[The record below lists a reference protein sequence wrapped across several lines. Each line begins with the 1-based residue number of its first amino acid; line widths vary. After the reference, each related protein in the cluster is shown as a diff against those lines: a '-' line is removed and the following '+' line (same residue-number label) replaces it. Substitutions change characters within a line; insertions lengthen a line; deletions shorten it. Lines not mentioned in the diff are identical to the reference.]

1 MRDDPFEVT
10 PRRGIAPGD
19 QYSDQIDAQI
29 EEHNSLVPLSGHKL
43 DSDEN
48 RKLLHKL
55 LGWYY
60 LERDKQ
66 SENRLEMSIDADFYD
81 GDQWAAEDK
90 AILED
95 RGQVPLV
102 YNEVAPMIDWLIGTE
117 RRMRVDWNVLPREKD
132 DVEGATTKKK
142 VLKYVSDINNVVM
155 ARSRAFA
162 DSVKSGL
169 GWVDDGARDDPTKDI
184 LYSKYED
191 WRCVLHDSASY
202 ELDLSD
208 SRYLFRWRWVDEDV
222 ACMMYPDRADRIKSS
237 AEESSLFSLQ
247 DEESWYLGENIEG
260 EGVKSS
266 YRSGAGMGMAF
277 DNQRRRVRLIEC
289 QYRMPVKCQLVSD
302 GPHKGTYYNPEDSA
316 LNNAILSSGG
326 ATIVDRVMMRMHFAV
341 FTESDLL
348 AVSVSPY
355 RFNDFSL
362 TPFWCYRKGRNRLPY
377 GAVRRVR
384 DIQRD
389 LNKRASKALFL
400 LSSNQVIAERGA
412 VDDANIAAEEAARP
426 DGYIEVNPGKRFE
439 INRDYQGATGQV
451 DMLTL
456 DAQSIQKSVGI
467 NNENLGRHTNAVSGA
482 AIQARQNQGS
492 VSTTEPF
499 DNQLFAIQ
507 VQGRKQLSLVEQFY
521 TEERVIRLTGAK
533 GKIDW
538 VQINT
543 PEQMADGTVRWL
555 NDVTAR
561 QADFIVSE
569 QDYAGTL
576 RQVMFESL
584 QSVIQKLPPE
594 VGLKLYGIAMQYSDL
609 PNADEI
615 VEQIRKM
622 TGEPDPDK
630 EPTPEEQQQQM
641 QQQAMQE
648 ESMQIQRETALAALE
663 EQKAKA
669 MKLQAEAQQIA
680 AQGGD
685 GERGAMAV
693 QAGADMQIESLS
705 EQLRRVQ
712 ADAKEQIAAIKRDAD
727 RTIEV
732 ARISADAR
740 IRVAEIQQES
750 DRRMA
755 VLESKLVAITEAK
768 KAEDMQVGSVKTEKA
783 EKQEPMKQQPAPVVN
798 LTVQVDA
805 KGEVKKSITVQRDA
819 EGNITG
825 ASVEETTEMG
835 DDAEDR
841 QPTNQKEES
850 A

>member
-1 MRDDPFEVT
+1 MRDPFEVT
-10 PRRGIAPGD
+10 PRRGHAPGD
-19 QYSDQIDAQI
+19 QYSDEIDTQI
-29 EEHNSLVPLSGHKL
+29 EDANSLLPLSGHKL

-81 GDQWAAEDK
+81 GDQWDAEDK

-142 VLKYVSDINNVVM
+142 VLKYVADINNVVM

-162 DSVKSGL
+162 DAVKAGV

-191 WRCVLHDSASY
+191 WRCVLHDSSSY

-208 SRYLFRWRWVDEDV
+208 ARYIFRWRWVDEDV
-222 ACMMYPDRADRIKSS
+222 ACMMYPDRADRIKAS
-237 AEESSLFSLQ
+237 AEDASMFSLH
-247 DEESWYLGENIEG
+247 DEESWYLGEKIEG
-260 EGVKSS
+260 DSGASS
-266 YRSGAGMGMAF
+266 YLAGIGAAF
-277 DNQRRRVRLIEC
+277 DINRRRVRLIEC
-289 QYRMPVKCQLVSD
+289 QYRMPVKCQMVSD
-302 GPHKGTYYNPEDSA
+302 GPHKGSYYNPDDSA

-355 RFNDFSL
+355 RFNEFTL
-362 TPFWCYRKGRNRLPY
+362 TPFWCYRKSRNRLPY
-377 GAVRRVR
+377 GAIRRVR

-400 LSSNQVIAERGA
+400 LSANQVIAERGA
-412 VDDANIAAEEAARP
+412 VDDANVAAEEAARP
-426 DGYIEVNPGKRFE
+426 DGYIEVNPGKRFD
-439 INRDYQGATGQV
+439 INRDYAGASGQV

-507 VQGRKQLSLVEQFY
+507 CQGRKQLSLIEQFY

-538 VQINT
+538 VEINQ

-555 NDVTAR
+555 NDITAR

-576 RQVMFESL
+576 RQVMFDSL
-584 QSVIQKLPPE
+584 QAVIQKLPPE
-594 VGLKLYGIAMQYSDL
+594 IGLKLYGIAMQYSDL

-615 VEQIRKM
+615 VEQLRKI

-630 EPTPEEQQQQM
+630 EPTPEEQQQAM
-641 QQQAMQE
+641 QQQQMQE
-648 ESMQIQRETALAALE
+648 EAMQIQRETALAALE
-663 EQKAKA
+663 EQKARA
-669 MKLQAEAQQIA
+669 AKLQAEAQQIA

-693 QAGADMQIESLS
+693 QAGADRQIEALS
-705 EQLRRVQ
+705 DQLRQVQ
-712 ADAKEQIAAIKRDAD
+712 MDAKNQIAAIKQDAD
-727 RTIEV
+727 RAIEV

-755 VLESKLVAITEAK
+755 ALEAK
-768 KAEDMQVGSVKTEKA
+768 LATLDKQKTA
-783 EKQEPMKQQPAPVVN
+783 NPPGQNAA
-798 LTVQVDA
+798 D
-805 KGEVKKSITVQRDA
+805 SQRD
-819 EGNITG
+819 
-825 ASVEETTEMG
+825 SQ
-835 DDAEDR
+835 R
-841 QPTNQKEES
+841 KES

>member
-1 MRDDPFEVT
+1 MREFEVT
-10 PRRGIAPGD
+10 PIRGKAPGD
-19 QYSDQIDAQI
+19 QYSDEMDAKI
-29 EEHNSLVPLSGHKL
+29 EAANSLVPFSRHKM
-43 DSDEN
+43 DSEES

-66 SENRLEMSIDADFYD
+66 SDNRLEMSIDADFYD
-81 GDQWAAEDK
+81 GEQWDEEDK
-90 AILED
+90 AILND

-132 DVEGATTKKK
+132 DVEGADIKKK
-142 VLKYVSDINNVVM
+142 TLKYVADINNVTM
-155 ARSRAFA
+155 NRSRAFM
-162 DSVKSGL
+162 DSVKAGI

-191 WRCVLHDSASY
+191 WRCVLHDSSSY

-208 SRYLFRWRWVDEDV
+208 ARYLFRWRWVDEDV
-222 ACMMYPDRADRIKSS
+222 ACMMYPDRADRIRAS
-237 AEESSLFSLQ
+237 AEDASMFSLQ
-247 DEESWYLGENIEG
+247 DEESWYLGDRFEG
-260 EGVKSS
+260 ESGSSS
-266 YRSGAGMGMAF
+266 YLAGIGSAV
-277 DNQRRRVRLIEC
+277 DINRRRVRLIEC
-289 QYRMPVKCQLVSD
+289 QYRMPVKCSLVSD
-302 GPHKGTYYNPEDSA
+302 GPHKGTYYDPKDTA
-316 LNNAILSSGG
+316 LNDAIMSSGG

-412 VDDANIAAEEAARP
+412 VDDANVAAEEAARP

-439 INRDYQGATGQV
+439 INRDYQGASGQV

-482 AIQARQNQGS
+482 AITARQNQGS

-507 VQGRKQLSLVEQFY
+507 CQGRKQLSLIEQFY

-538 VQINT
+538 VEINK

-555 NDVTAR
+555 NDITAR

-576 RQVMFESL
+576 RQVMFDSL
-584 QSVIQKLPPE
+584 QTIVQKLPPE
-594 VGLKLYGIAMQYSDL
+594 IGLKLYGIAMQFSDL

-615 VEQIRKM
+615 VEQLRKI
-622 TGEPDPDK
+622 TGEPDPNK
-630 EPTPEEQQQQM
+630 ELTPEDQQQQA
-641 QQQAMQE
+641 QAQAMQAE
-648 ESMQIQRETALAALE
+648 AAQMQREMALVALE
-663 EQKAKA
+663 EQKAKVRELNA
-669 MKLQAEAQQIA
+669 KAGEIESRAGGQVDDGLERELMKVRAQAADQIDALSAKLAQLQSELANRA
-680 AQGGD
+680 AQ
-685 GERGAMAV
+685 
-693 QAGADMQIESLS
+693 
-705 EQLRRVQ
+705 
-712 ADAKEQIAAIKRDAD
+712 
-727 RTIEV
+727 
-732 ARISADAR
+732 ISADADISLEQAR
-740 IRVAEIQQES
+740 IDADAKVRVAEIQS
-750 DRRMA
+750 ASNDAMKA
-755 VLESKLVAITEAK
+755 LEGKLMDVSRK
-768 KAEDMQVGSVKTEKA
+768 FEDAM
-783 EKQEPMKQQPAPVVN
+783 KQEKEKPVQTEPAKPAPAPAPQPMNLIVN
-798 LTVQVDA
+798 VDA
-805 KGEVKKSITVQRDA
+805 RKDEVKKRISIQTDA
-819 EGNITG
+819 DGNITG
-825 ASVEETTEMG
+825 ADVVPEDEDDDETEKKEM
-835 DDAEDR
+835 
-841 QPTNQKEES
+841 K
-850 A
+850 